1 MQKMISLEMTVTQ
14 KKLIKI
20 LVNLPSDKKL
30 HLSWQVKYWNMKIR
44 NGQNINDIDTEID
57 SNQDGFSN
65 TK

>member
-1 MQKMISLEMTVTQ
+1 MISLEMTVTQ